1 MTERELASELA
12 KVRAAQAGLVG
23 QLEAIDRR
31 IKDLETQARRVEP
44 EPVAVEPVVARQEPP
59 KPAAAPPPLPV
70 PSPLPVAPPAAR
82 PDPPIFVEP
91 EPPRRET
98 PAPPPV
104 PRESLEL
111 RLGRVWLVR
120 AGIVILLTG
129 LVFLG
134 NFAWQ
139 ELVVK
144 LGAGGKLAL
153 IYLAGAALAAGGLFL
168 RRRSAQ
174 MLHFGN
180 VLAGGGM
187 AAIYYATYAAHFI
200 EPLRVIASPLAGG
213 VLLVALAGAILL
225 LAVRLR
231 LEAVAAVTTALAFY
245 TAAIN
250 PVAGFSL
257 FSNLLLSIVAVVLL
271 VRQRWSSLSYI
282 SLAGCYLAFAF
293 WRFQQ
298 TGSLFAVN
306 VEDASLFRSALLF
319 PACYWLVF
327 TVAAFAARAGR
338 LSDAGRATFLT
349 LNNGAFYALAA
360 PLFAGTHPEQLWWF
374 TLLFGVLLLL
384 LARLSARR
392 SGEERFF
399 DGSYLAQGLA
409 LVTLGLFLK
418 FSGYQAALLF
428 ALQAATMMKMSRGR
442 NGWVFQFFCGVAAVL
457 ATVMCFDAIASDLP
471 HAALTSGAVAVVL
484 AATAWLLKQQRG
496 LLAVPSLEWRAAS
509 LVALAALAGLAGIFE
524 GTSDTTTLVALVIV
538 SVLGVFSLRVV
549 RMPEIALAAQ
559 VFLMAALG
567 EWIAIDDFG
576 AFAPAAWLGAGMFM
590 QIRWWGAQQR
600 WVLPGWIRLVW
611 QSLWSLVFVMVLL
624 FWATDHFP
632 MPAQLPVVAA
642 LGLAVVVVAVRTN
655 CLPLLAASQL
665 CSLIT
670 FVRFMDI
677 VGHEGQFGRCTA
689 ALGLFVLQSAAAR
702 AWREPGQSFVFYARR
717 GIEFL
722 GALGAIG
729 LAHSYLAAPALVPV
743 LALFAFLVFFAAAS
757 LRRWSPLPS
766 AAVLLLAAGAESLR
780 GLADGDPVLWPALL
794 APLLLLLSQRI
805 GSARLAGM
813 DFYPRVAQVGSIVAG
828 VLWLWLLVWKLVAAN
843 TQGFLVTMSWS
854 VLAAVVLAAGFALR
868 ERTYRLL
875 GLGILAA
882 SVARI
887 FLVDVWELGTVYRI
901 LSFLVLGALLVAS
914 GFLYNR
920 YAGAIRKLM

>member
-12 KVRAAQAGLVG
+12 KVRAAQAGLLG

-31 IKDLETQARRVEP
+31 IRDLETHAARVEP
-44 EPVAVEPVVARQEPP
+44 EPAAVAAAVVEPEPP
-59 KPAAAPPPLPV
+59 KPEPVPPPLPV
-70 PSPLPVAPPAAR
+70 TPPAAPPAPAR
-82 PDPPIFVEP
+82 E
-91 EPPRRET
+91 ET
-98 PAPPPV
+98 PVPPPV
-104 PRESLEL
+104 PRESFEL

-139 ELVVK
+139 EFVVK

-174 MLHFGN
+174 MVNFGN

-271 VRQRWSSLSYI
+271 VRQRWSSLSYV

-306 VEDASLFRSALLF
+306 VEDASLFRSALFF
-319 PACYWLVF
+319 PACYWVVF

-338 LSDAGRATFLT
+338 LSDPGRATFLT
-349 LNNGAFYALAA
+349 LNNGAFYGLAA
-360 PLFAGTHPEQLWWF
+360 PLFAGTHPDQLWLF

-392 SGEERFF
+392 GGEGQLF

-428 ALQAATMMKMSRGR
+428 ALQAVTMMKMSRGR
-442 NGWVFQFFCGVAAVL
+442 NGRVFQFFCGVAAVL
-457 ATVMCFDAIASDLP
+457 ATGMSFDAIASELP
-471 HAALTSGAVAVVL
+471 HAALAAGGVAVLL
-484 AATAWLLKQQRG
+484 AATAWLLKHQRG
-496 LLAVPSLEWRAAS
+496 LFALPSLEWRAVS
-509 LVALAALAGLAGIFE
+509 LAALAALTGLAGIFE
-524 GTSDTTTLVALVIV
+524 GTSGPTTLVALVVV
-538 SVLGVFSLRVV
+538 SALGVLSLRVV
-549 RMPEIALAAQ
+549 RMPEFALAAQ
-559 VFLMAALG
+559 VFLLAAVG
-567 EWIAIDDFG
+567 QWIAIDDFG
-576 AFAPAAWLGAGMFM
+576 AFAPAAWLGAGALV
-590 QIRWWGAQQR
+590 QIRWWAAPSR
-600 WVLPGWIRLVW
+600 WVLPGWVRLVW
-611 QSLWSLVFVMVLL
+611 QSLWSLVFVMVVLI
-624 FWATDHFP
+624 WATDHFP
-632 MPAQLPVVAA
+632 MPGQLPVVAA
-642 LGLAVVVVAVRTN
+642 LGLAVVVVASRTK

-665 CSLIT
+665 CSLVV

-677 VGHEGQFGRCTA
+677 VGNDGQSARCAA
-689 ALGLFVLQSAAAR
+689 ALGLFALQSAAAR
-702 AWREPGQSFVFYARR
+702 AWREPGRSLVFYARR
-717 GIEFL
+717 GIEFVA
-722 GALGAIG
+722 ALGVIG
-729 LAHSYLAAPALVPV
+729 LVHAYLAAPAIVPV
-743 LALFAFLVFFAAAS
+743 LALLAFLAFLAAAS
-757 LRRWSPLPS
+757 LRSWSPLPS
-766 AAVLLLAAGAESLR
+766 AAVVQLAAIAESLR
-780 GLADGDPVLWPALL
+780 ALADGDPLFWPVLL
-794 APLLLLLSQRI
+794 APLLLLLSERI
-805 GSARLAGM
+805 GAARLAGAA
-813 DFYPRVAQVGSIVAG
+813 FYPRSAQVGSIITG
-828 VLWLWLLVWKLVAAN
+828 VLWLWLLVWKLAAAN
-843 TQGFLVTMSWS
+843 TQGFLVTISWS
-854 VLAAVVLAAGFALR
+854 VLAAAVLTAGFALR

-875 GLGILAA
+875 GLAILAA
-882 SVARI
+882 AVGRI
-887 FLVDVWELGTVYRI
+887 FLVDVWELQTVYRI
-901 LSFLVLGALLVAS
+901 LSFLVLGVLLVAS

-920 YAGAIRKLM
+920 YAGVIRRLM

>member
-12 KVRAAQAGLVG
+12 KVRAAQAGLLG

-31 IKDLETQARRVEP
+31 IKDLETHAARVETAP
-44 EPVAVEPVVARQEPP
+44 APVEPPVVQQAAP
-59 KPAAAPPPLPV
+59 KPESAPPPLPV
-70 PSPLPVAPPAAR
+70 PPPEVKSIPPPA
-82 PDPPIFVEP
+82 VEP
-91 EPPRRET
+91 ALVRKEA

-104 PRESLEL
+104 PRESFEL

-134 NFAWQ
+134 NYAWQ
-139 ELVVK
+139 ELVVR
-144 LGAGGKLAL
+144 LGAGGKLML

-200 EPLRVIASPLAGG
+200 EPLRVITSPLVGG

-245 TAAIN
+245 TSAIN

-271 VRQRWSSLSYI
+271 VRQRWSSLSYV

-306 VEDASLFRSALLF
+306 VEDAAVFRSALLF

-349 LNNGAFYALAA
+349 LNNGAFYGLTA
-360 PLFAGTHPEQLWWF
+360 PLFHGTHPGQLWVF
-374 TLLFGVLLLL
+374 TVVFGVLLLL

-392 SGEERFF
+392 DADGPLF

-428 ALQAATMMKMSRGR
+428 ALQAVTMMKMSRGR
-442 NGWVFQFFCGVAAVL
+442 NGWVFQFFCGVAGLLAVW
-457 ATVMCFDAIASDLP
+457 MSFDAIVSDRP
-471 HAALTSGAVAVVL
+471 YAALTSGVVALVL
-484 AATAWLLKQQRG
+484 ATTAWLFKFQRG
-496 LLAVPSLEWRAAS
+496 LLATPALEWRVS
-509 LVALAALAGLAGIFE
+509 SIVSLAAVTGLAGIFE
-524 GTSDTTTLVALVIV
+524 GTSGTTTLIALVIV
-538 SVLGVFSLRVV
+538 SVLGVASFRVV
-549 RMPEIALAAQ
+549 RLPEIALAAQ
-559 VFLMAALG
+559 VFLMAAIG
-567 EWIAIDDFG
+567 QWIFIDDFG
-576 AFAPAAWLGAGMFM
+576 TTVPAAWLGAGVFI
-590 QIRWWGAQQR
+590 QVRWWGAQQH
-600 WVLPGWIRLVW
+600 WALPGWHRLLW
-611 QSLWSLVFVMVLL
+611 QSLWSVMFVLVLL
-624 FWATDHFP
+624 FWANDQFP
-632 MPAQLPVVAA
+632 MPHQLPVVAA
-642 LGLAVVVVAVRTN
+642 LGLAVVVVA
-655 CLPLLAASQL
+655 CLTKCMPLLAASQL
-665 CSLIT
+665 CSLMA

-677 VGHEGQFGRCTA
+677 VGNEGQFGRCAA
-689 ALGLFVLQSAAAR
+689 ALGLFLLQSAAAR
-702 AWREPGQSFVFYARR
+702 GWRQSGQEIVFYGRR
-717 GIEFL
+717 GIEFVA
-722 GALGAIG
+722 ALGVIA
-729 LAHSYLAAPALVPV
+729 LAHSYLAAPAFIPV
-743 LALFAFLVFFAAAS
+743 LALLAFLGFFAAAS
-757 LRRWSPLPS
+757 LRTWSPFPS
-766 AAVLLLAAGAESLR
+766 TAVLLLAAITDSLR
-780 GLADGDPVLWPALL
+780 GMAEGNPVFWAALL
-794 APLLLLLSQRI
+794 APLLMLLSQRI
-805 GSARLAGM
+805 GSVKLAGTS
-813 DFYPRVAQVGSIVAG
+813 FYPRPAQVGIIIVG
-828 VLWLWLLVWKLVAAN
+828 VLWLWLLVWKLAAAN
-843 TQGFLVTMSWS
+843 TEGFLVTMSWS
-854 VLAAVVLAAGFALR
+854 VLAALVLAAGFALR
-868 ERTYRLL
+868 ERPYRLL

-882 SVARI
+882 AVARI
-887 FLVDVWELGTVYRI
+887 FLIDVWELETVYRI
-901 LSFLVLGALLVAS
+901 VSFLVLGALLVAS

-920 YAGAIRKLM
+920 YAGMIRKLM